1 VSTGFRRSRR
11 GGLRITLSADE
22 TTIIRTLMEQLL
34 ELIGELPKSDPTL
47 AELGISE
54 NREAPQDPVLA
65 RLFPDGYRDD
75 AEAAGEFRRYTES
88 ALRDGKREAVEK
100 VLASVRTPG
109 EITLDDDQSRAWLR
123 ALNDV
128 RLALGTRLEITEES
142 YERMG
147 ELDWEDPK
155 YAMYSMYDW
164 LTFLQESLV
173 RALS

>member
-1 VSTGFRRSRR
+1 MSTGFRRSRH
-11 GGLRITLSADE
+11 GLRITLSADE

-34 ELIGELPKSDPTL
+34 ELLGELPESDATL

-54 NREAPQDPVLA
+54 NSKPPDDPVLA

-75 AEAAGEFRRYTES
+75 TEAAGEFRRYTEA
-88 ALRDGKREAVEK
+88 ALRDGKREAVAV
-100 VLASVRTPG
+100 VLASVRKPG
-109 EITLDDDQSRAWLR
+109 DITLDAGQAKAWLR

-147 ELDWEDPK
+147 ELDWDDPK
-155 YAMYSMYDW
+155 FPMFSMYDW

-173 RALS
+173 RAMS

>member
-11 GGLRITLSADE
+11 GLRITLSADE

-34 ELIGELPKSDPTL
+34 EIIGELPSGDAGL

-54 NREAPQDPVLA
+54 NSEAPGDPVLA

-88 ALRDGKREAVEK
+88 ALRDGKREAAET
-100 VLASVRTPG
+100 VLASVRDPG
-109 EITLDDDQSRAWLR
+109 EITLDDDQARAWLR

-142 YERMG
+142 YEQMG
-147 ELDWEDPK
+147 ELDWDDPK
-155 YAMYSMYDW
+155 FPMYSMYDW

-173 RALS
+173 RAMS